1 MTTITLPRQDYI
13 SVRYAGGA
21 GGTFLTSWLTA
32 AKQQNPAYVSLTSVG
47 SADPATLEIQESVPH
62 TFRAEQHKQ
71 FLSTVVPGAPNTEP
85 PYFLLDMGKS
95 IDDSLEC
102 VQRVINISFDIDD
115 VDDVAWCYYKKTF
128 MRQDNVDLLSVEDIL
143 DQLTETIGCQW
154 IKFRAKTDTA
164 RVCYIKW
171 KDLLNGDSTAL
182 INKLSQ
188 FTGIHMDNFDV
199 TLLNEWRTATQAL
212 IASRGTE

>member
-13 SVRYAGGA
+13 AVRFASGSGGQ
-21 GGTFLTSWLTA
+21 FLAAWLTA
-32 AKQQNPAYVSLTSVG
+32 AKEQNPAYVSLTDVG
-47 SADPATLEIQESVPH
+47 SADPSTLEIQESVPH
-62 TFRAEQHKQ
+62 TFRTEQHKQ
-71 FLSTVVPGAPNTEP
+71 FLSTVVPGNPGTEP
-85 PYFLLDMGKS
+85 PYFVLDQSKH

-115 VDDVAWCYYKKTF
+115 VDDVTWCHYKKVF
-128 MRQDNVDLLSVEDIL
+128 MRQNNVDLLLVEDIL
-143 DQLTETIGCQW
+143 DQLTETVGCQW

-164 RVCYIKW
+164 RVCYVKW
-171 KDLLNGDSTAL
+171 KDLLNGDSTTL

-188 FTGIHMDNFDV
+188 FTGIHVDNFDV
-199 TLLNEWRTATQAL
+199 TLLNEWRTVAQTL